1 VRRVAAVGALA
12 VLAAAS
18 VVGARI
24 ASTSGESGSSG
35 DSTSAIAGPSLE
47 SVLIQP
53 EVLDV
58 PTDWTIRDLDPSLAA
73 DDELLAE
80 MDPYLQL
87 LRCPAGALR
96 EGPDRQWR
104 ARQFAAPELPLE
116 NGLLSVELIIE
127 VESDEQWQDDRSA
140 LDDCDAGEQS
150 LLTVADMELAIEGEP
165 EPPDAGEA
173 VTVPMTAIEL
183 LSSPSSAVPYP
194 SAFNAAVVH
203 LDDRTVSVILGGVDM
218 GESYQRLAEQIAVIL
233 LATPSPPADES

>member
-1 VRRVAAVGALA
+1 VRRVAAAGGIA

-24 ASTSGESGSSG
+24 ASTSGESGSSK
-35 DSTSAIAGPSLE
+35 DATSAIAGPSLE

-53 EVLDV
+53 EILDV
-58 PTDWTIRDLDPSLAA
+58 PADWTIRDLDPSLAA

-80 MDPYLQL
+80 TDPYLQL
-87 LRCPAGALR
+87 LRCPPGTLR
-96 EGPDRQWR
+96 EGPDRRWR

-116 NGLLSVELIIE
+116 NGLLSVELIVE

-150 LLTVADMELAIEGEP
+150 GLSVTDMELAIDSEAGTS
-165 EPPDAGEA
+165 DAGES
-173 VTVPMTAIEL
+173 VSVPMTAIEL
-183 LSSPSSAVPYP
+183 LSSATSAVPYP

-203 LDDRTVSVILGGVDM
+203 LDNRTVSVILGGVDM
-218 GESYQRLAEQIAVIL
+218 GESYQRLAEQIAAIL
-233 LATPSPPADES
+233 LTTPSQSADEP